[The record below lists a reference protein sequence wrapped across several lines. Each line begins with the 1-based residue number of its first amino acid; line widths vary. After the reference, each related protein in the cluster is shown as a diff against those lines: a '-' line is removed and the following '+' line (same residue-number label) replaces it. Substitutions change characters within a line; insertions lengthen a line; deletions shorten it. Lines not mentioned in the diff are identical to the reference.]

1 MTNKKSTGNNK
12 THGHSKPSSTGTNPG
27 VEQQAANAGRAENKG
42 KDKRKNEEQN
52 EADLEQQRKETLTE
66 RD

>member
-1 MTNKKSTGNNK
+1 MYATSRIKNETSNG
-12 THGHSKPSSTGTNPG
+12 PNPG
-27 VEQQAANAGRAENKG
+27 VEQQAANASRAENKG
-42 KDKRKNEEQN
+42 KDKRKNPEQQ